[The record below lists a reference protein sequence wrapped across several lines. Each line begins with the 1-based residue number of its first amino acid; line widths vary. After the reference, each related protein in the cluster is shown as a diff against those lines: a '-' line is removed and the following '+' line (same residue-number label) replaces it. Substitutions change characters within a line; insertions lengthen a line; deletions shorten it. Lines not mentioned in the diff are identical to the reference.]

1 MLHAPQAPMFV
12 RQIGLPVR
20 LAIYAILSLGLMAAD
35 ARYDALG
42 LLRTGAASVFHP
54 LQTFLGRPF
63 AYLREASDFF
73 EVHGELLRDNRDL
86 VAERQQLRTD
96 MQKMRLL
103 EAENAR
109 LRALLALPTPAGYQ
123 ARTVEVVGAVP
134 DPFSRRLVIGMGAS
148 QGISAG
154 WPLVDAN
161 GLVGQVT
168 RVFPSSSEVTLLTS
182 HEQSAPVQVLRNG
195 LRLIVTGLGSDD
207 LLEVRY
213 LDSHADLQP
222 GDLLVTSGIDG
233 VYPQGIPV
241 GRVLRIDPP
250 RQSPFARALCQ
261 PMAGIGQGRHLTL
274 LQR

>member
-1 MLHAPQAPMFV
+1 MFV
-12 RQIGLPVR
+12 RQIGLPAR

-42 LLRTGAASVFHP
+42 LLRSGAAAVFHP

-63 AYLREASDFF
+63 AYLREASEFF
-73 EVHGELLRDNRDL
+73 EVHGELLRDNQAL
-86 VAERQQLRTD
+86 VAEGHQLRTD
-96 MQKMRLL
+96 LQKLRLL

-109 LRALLALPTPAGYQ
+109 LRGLLALPVPDGYQ
-123 ARTVEVVGAVP
+123 ARAIEVVGAVP
-134 DPFSRRLVIGMGAS
+134 DPFSRRLIIRGGTA
-148 QGISAG
+148 QGIGHG
-154 WPLVDAN
+154 WPVVDAN

-168 RVFPSSSEVTLLTS
+168 RVFTASSEVTLLTS

-195 LRLIVTGLGSDD
+195 LRLIVSGLGSDD

-222 GDLLVTSGIDG
+222 GDLLVTSGLDG
-233 VYPQGIPV
+233 VYPPGLPV
-241 GRVLRIDPP
+241 ARVLRIDPP

-261 PMAGIGQGRHLTL
+261 PMAGVGQGRHLTL